1 MLFERWRQGGLLRR
15 YKERETPIPHADRNA
30 AGYTDHLNHITFS
43 VKVLFLMYKSERV
56 VSVY

>member
-15 YKERETPIPHADRNA
+15 YKERDTPIPHADRNA